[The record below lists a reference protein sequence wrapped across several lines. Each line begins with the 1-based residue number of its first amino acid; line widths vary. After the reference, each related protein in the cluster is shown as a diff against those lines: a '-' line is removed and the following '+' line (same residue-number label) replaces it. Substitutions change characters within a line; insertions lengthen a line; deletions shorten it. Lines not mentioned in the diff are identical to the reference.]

1 MRQTLFDVIGERGRR
16 FVVVDVV
23 MQRLEVRPL
32 ITVESRTPELVL
44 WLIATGAAP
53 PSSVQSS
60 QTTLVAPPPIVSAER
75 IALAPVPPCWP
86 ARLPVFVVKPRNV
99 MLRPPATLMKS
110 WFVSLAAFERISQE
124 PRTVRLAAFPM
135 VMQSHPRVMMALMVT
150 LPEHPEPSLTAL
162 RREVRPV
169 MVTLTTVP
177 ARWGEVHVQV
187 RS

>member
-1 MRQTLFDVIGERGRR
+1 
-16 FVVVDVV
+16 
-23 MQRLEVRPL
+23 
-32 ITVESRTPELVL
+32 
-44 WLIATGAAP
+44 
-53 PSSVQSS
+53 
-60 QTTLVAPPPIVSAER
+60 
-75 IALAPVPPCWP
+75 
-86 ARLPVFVVKPRNV
+86 

-110 WFVSLAAFERISQE
+110 WLVSLVALERISQE
-124 PRTVRLAAFPM
+124 PRTVRFAALPT

-177 ARWGEVHVQV
+177 ARCGDVQVQV